1 MSRYVIGIDLGGT
14 KIAAGLIDTERP
26 TEVIQ
31 QVRTAT
37 PAASQIIPSIAEL
50 IRPLIDAA
58 PQPPRALGIG
68 APGVID
74 PARGVVVSA
83 GPTMP
88 GWAGT
93 DIRTDLSAAT
103 GLEVHVAND
112 VRVLGLGESR
122 YGAGARYQRTLFL
135 SLGTGVGGAFVFHG
149 ALAESPHFTAGELRR
164 IIGRDFEGMA
174 APIEDFASGTGLAA
188 TYNRAAGRSE
198 AEELDLRA
206 IMARYEQDELAQR
219 VIKRCMLNLGEA
231 IAGLASAI
239 DVDAIIL
246 GGGVGNL
253 GDVVLCPF
261 KRAFRT
267 YSLQPLDTI
276 DILPA
281 QLGHDAPIIG
291 AAALVP
297 A

>member
-1 MSRYVIGIDLGGT
+1 MSSHVIGIDLGGT
-14 KIAAGLIDTERP
+14 KIAAGLIATDRP

-37 PAASQIIPSIAEL
+37 PAASQIIPTIAEL
-50 IRPLIDAA
+50 IAPLIDTS
-58 PQPPRALGIG
+58 PQPIHALGIG

-74 PARGVVVSA
+74 PARGTVVSA

-93 DIRTDLSAAT
+93 PLREQLHAAT

-112 VRVLGLGESR
+112 VRALGLGESR
-122 YGAGARYQRTLFL
+122 YGAGARYGRTLFL
-135 SLGTGVGGAFVFHG
+135 SLGTGVGGALVIDG
-149 ALAESPHFTAGELRR
+149 QLASSPHFTAGELRR
-164 IIGRDFEGMA
+164 VIGRGFDGTA
-174 APIEDFASGTGLAA
+174 TPIEEFASGTGLAA
-188 TYNRAAGRSE
+188 TYHRAAGHSGPATRSWRE
-198 AEELDLRA
+198 
-206 IMARYEQDELAQR
+206 IMADYEQDDLAQR
-219 VIKRCMLNLGEA
+219 VLKRCMLNLGEA

-239 DVDAIIL
+239 DIDAIVL
-246 GGGVGNL
+246 GGGVGSL

-267 YSLQPLDTI
+267 YALQPLDTI

-281 QLGHDAPIIG
+281 QLGQAAPIIG